1 MYTCII
7 CTCVCCFF
15 AHVDLQL
22 AATVGKM
29 LLEKNSSLEEKL
41 LKLQFIVEQTK
52 VENDVSMYRWK
63 HMPAK
68 MGTSIRTLSVW
79 QYLYIYVH
87 ESSAWFISICVV
99 NDHDHT
105 THGG

>member
-1 MYTCII
+1 MYTYI
-7 CTCVCCFF
+7 CTCGCRFL

-52 VENDVSMYRWK
+52 VENDVSMY
-63 HMPAK
+63 MPTK
-68 MGTSIRTLSVW
+68 MGHLHTLSVW
-79 QYLYIYVH
+79 QYLYIR
-87 ESSAWFISICVV
+87 
-99 NDHDHT
+99 T
-105 THGG
+105 